1 MGGGRCSAWQNPGGG
16 GGGGC
21 ATEGTKA
28 LSDRILRRV
37 EAAPEEKR
45 RVGGDMDQ
53 YLLIPRRPMDR
64 RLARI
69 LLRIAKR
76 LAVRN

>member
-1 MGGGRCSAWQNPGGG
+1 MAWQGPGGG

-28 LSDRILRRV
+28 LSDRIRRRV

-45 RVGGDMDQ
+45 RVEGDMDQ
-53 YLLIPRRPMDR
+53 Y
-64 RLARI
+64 
-69 LLRIAKR
+69 
-76 LAVRN
+76 